1 MTILEIENALKSVNY
16 IPSKAIS
23 YAISG
28 CVNDKIPLLIE
39 GEPGSGKTT
48 LAKAVAEM
56 LNIPLYRVQFYDGIT
71 ADKILYDYDYQKQLL
86 TIESIKSALENNLKD
101 KNIDEAINLVKD
113 INFYGK
119 EFLIKRPILKSISEN
134 QRCVLLLD
142 EVEKSSEEIEYT
154 LLEMLDEFSLTIP
167 QYGTITCKDE
177 FKPIVFLT
185 SNNYRDLSNALKRR
199 CNYLYIENKSKEEI
213 LNIIKLKAQVSE
225 KLAKGVADSLYEIQ
239 KLALK
244 QTPSISEGILWANYL
259 ASNFQDNFDEIDNT
273 IFILAKNNDD
283 KKQILNTG
291 ILQKNFKE

>member
-1 MTILEIENALKSVNY
+1 MNILEIENALKSVNY

-23 YAISG
+23 YAVSG
-28 CVNDKIPLLIE
+28 CINDNIPLLIE

-56 LNIPLYRVQFYDGIT
+56 MNIPLYRVQFYDGIT

-101 KNIDEAINLVKD
+101 QSIDEAIHMVKD

-119 EFLIKRPILKSISEN
+119 DFLIKRPILKSISE
-134 QRCVLLLD
+134 QQKCVLLLD
-142 EVEKSSEEIEYT
+142 EVEKASEEIEYT
-154 LLEMLDEFSLTIP
+154 LLEVLDEFSLTIP
-167 QYGTITCKDE
+167 QYGTIQCEKE

-239 KLALK
+239 KLTLK
-244 QTPSISEGILWANYL
+244 QTPSISEGIVWANYL
-259 ASNFQDNFDEIDNT
+259 AHNFQDNFDEIDNT
-273 IFILAKNNDD
+273 IFMLAKNNDD
-283 KKQILNTG
+283 KNQILSTG
-291 ILQKNFKE
+291 ILKKNFNN

>member
-244 QTPSISEGILWANYL
+244 QTPSIFEGILWANYL